1 MKLSLNSNVIR
12 TKNSLVKKE
21 TSRSITYR
29 LPSNVVEEL
38 ENEARNKKISHNVLV
53 KQVLEKYIEWDRYSD
68 KLGIIPVPKKILE
81 VMGQNLDLTQ
91 INQVID
97 SLKPIIKIGRAHV

>member
-1 MKLSLNSNVIR
+1 MKLSLNSDVIR
-12 TKNSLVKKE
+12 KQRPLVKKE

-38 ENEARNKKISHNVLV
+38 EIEAKNKKISHNVLV
-53 KQVLEKYIEWDRYSD
+53 KQVLEKYLVWDRYSD

-81 VMGQNLDLTQ
+81 VMGQNLDRSEEHRL
-91 INQVID
+91 N
-97 SLKPIIKIGRAHV
+97 SSHPSRSRMPSSA